1 MAKSKSVIRKKR
13 GRPATGHDPISAVR
27 LPAGLTAAI
36 DKWATKTGAHSR
48 SEAIRRLLERA
59 LAGSQPP
66 RRASHKG
73 ASKALEMAGREI
85 DRAVGQSLP
94 DEEREK
100 RKRRLTKGPV
110 EFREMRD
117 DLPKSKR

>member
-1 MAKSKSVIRKKR
+1 
-13 GRPATGHDPISAVR
+13 
-27 LPAGLTAAI
+27 
-36 DKWATKTGAHSR
+36 
-48 SEAIRRLLERA
+48 
-59 LAGSQPP
+59 
-66 RRASHKG
+66 
-73 ASKALEMAGREI
+73 MAGREI